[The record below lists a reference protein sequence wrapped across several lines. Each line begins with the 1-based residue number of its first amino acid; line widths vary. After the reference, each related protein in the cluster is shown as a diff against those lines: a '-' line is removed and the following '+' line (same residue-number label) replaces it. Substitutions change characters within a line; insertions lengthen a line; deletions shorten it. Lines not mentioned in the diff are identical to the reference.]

1 MGAGYHGG
9 FGNTKGATN
18 VNNDNKKY
26 ETDESLKSELRSNN
40 IKFNEADMVFIAR
53 DKTGQIVWL
62 ENGNSSAGLTH
73 ILDGKDGSPGHAK
86 DFERAFGVQRQNV
99 GSYLKEVIKNGS
111 VVSNR
116 LVNKRKLLY
125 NDRNWY
131 EWLYCFSISN

>member
-73 ILDGKDGSPGHAK
+73 ILDGKDGSPDMRK
-86 DFERAFGVQRQNV
+86 I
-99 GSYLKEVIKNGS
+99 SKEL
-111 VVSNR
+111 
-116 LVNKRKLLY
+116 LV
-125 NDRNWY
+125 
-131 EWLYCFSISN
+131 FSDKMLDLT